1 MDHRRSGPP
10 RPTGRHPALRGGVYI
25 PGPLADRLTDRRCLV
40 IITVG
45 LTALCS
51 MTLTILLLLGI
62 LLPVVYSRWPRP
74 AQGD

>member
-1 MDHRRSGPP
+1 
-10 RPTGRHPALRGGVYI
+10 VYI